1 MDYEKIL
8 VLKRKEIFGENDE
21 KKFMGFKSTSE
32 FEINKEILNKAE
44 FKFRK
49 VNGEGQEKAMEEDPT
64 YKQIIPYLILK
75 FENKYFCYKRT
86 NKAGEK
92 RLHDNYSIGIGGHIN
107 PIDKTKNNNLILT
120 SIKREFE
127 EEVKYAGKTEPKL
140 IGYINDDTN
149 PVGEVHLAM
158 VYLIELENQN
168 VTLNEIELNDGKL
181 MDINEIKNYY
191 NNLESWSQIVYNY
204 LNGETR

>member
-1 MDYEKIL
+1 MDNEKIL
-8 VLKRKEIFGENDE
+8 VIKREKIFGKNDE
-21 KKFMGFKSTSE
+21 KSFLGFKPLNE
-32 FEINKEILNKAE
+32 FEINTDTLKNTE

-107 PIDKTKNNNLILT
+107 PIDENNNSDLILT
-120 SIKREFE
+120 SIKREFS
-127 EEVKYAGKTEPKL
+127 EEVKYNGNITPKL

-149 PVGEVHLAM
+149 SVGKVHLGM
-158 VYLIELENQN
+158 VYLIKLENKN
-168 VTLNEIELNDGKL
+168 VTLNEIELDDGQLMKL
-181 MDINEIKNYY
+181 NEIQTYY
-191 NNLESWSQIVYNY
+191 NNLESWSQIVFDY
-204 LNGETR
+204 LNGEKK

>member
-1 MDYEKIL
+1 MDYEKVL
-8 VLKRKEIFGENDE
+8 VVKRNEIFGKNNE
-21 KKFMGFKSTSE
+21 KVFMGFKSVKE
-32 FEINKEILNKAE
+32 FKINEEILSKAD

-49 VNGEGQEKAMEEDPT
+49 VAGIGQKKAMEEDPT

-107 PIDKTKNNNLILT
+107 PIDKTENDNLILT

-127 EEVKYAGKTEPKL
+127 EEVKYNGKINPKL

-149 PVGEVHLAM
+149 AVGEVHLGL
-158 VYLIELENQN
+158 VYLIELENKN
-168 VTLNEIELNDGKL
+168 IKLNEIELDDGKL
-181 MDINEIKNYY
+181 MNLNEIENYY
-191 NNLESWSQIVYNY
+191 TNLESWSQIVFNY
-204 LNGETR
+204 LNGE